1 MCLARLSVSLFLPLF
16 TYFFNSISLCSHI
29 YIPICLSVHLSIYSS
44 IYIIIQLSMYL
55 SSSIP
60 FLSLFL
66 SASISLSLS
75 FALHLIHA
83 HQKLQLSPLQSSFA
97 EDDLI
102 RNRAIKA
109 RSKNTGTEKYSL
121 TFRVSYHP
129 GSSFL
134 FFYLFIFFFPFFAF
148 DFFFLLFRISV
159 SVVSVILYFF
169 FFYYSMPS
177 FFLIFL

>member
-1 MCLARLSVSLFLPLF
+1 
-16 TYFFNSISLCSHI
+16 
-29 YIPICLSVHLSIYSS
+29 
-44 IYIIIQLSMYL
+44 MYL

-159 SVVSVILYFF
+159 SVVSVVLYLFITPCHLSFLYFF
-169 FFYYSMPS
+169 NRSSSLYFFAFAFALFNAVLNLSSS
-177 FFLIFL
+177 FA